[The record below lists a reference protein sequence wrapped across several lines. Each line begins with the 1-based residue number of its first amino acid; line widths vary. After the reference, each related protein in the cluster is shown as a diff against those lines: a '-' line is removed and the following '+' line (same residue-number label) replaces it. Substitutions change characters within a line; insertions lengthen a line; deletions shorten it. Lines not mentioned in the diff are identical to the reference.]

1 MTGQSRKLAD
11 CTDGLSQLRADVD
24 VCIDNGVDVD
34 VDVDVDIDVDVDVGV
49 GVDMRI

>member
-11 CTDGLSQLRADVD
+11 CTDGLSQFCADVD

-34 VDVDVDIDVDVDVGV
+34 ELDCVGESE
-49 GVDMRI
+49 RKQT